1 MLFPHFPRTSLLD
14 SAPVP
19 LTEEALLN
27 LVSGGSEM
35 ERGLLETLMT
45 APDEGSIRRNKERR
59 RSVKERRRS
68 HRAEK
73 VVTEEGLKRSR

>member
-1 MLFPHFPRTSLLD
+1 M
-14 SAPVP
+14 
-19 LTEEALLN
+19 TEEALLN

-35 ERGLLETLMT
+35 ERGLLETLMA

-73 VVTEEGLKRSR
+73 VTEEGLKRSR